1 MASWILLV
9 SGSPPPFYPEQSLLV
24 RLLRRGAHFAHQV
37 CTESGETMK
46 AAGLKPIDTVV
57 ESSSILIKSK
67 APSQPELVEL
77 IASRI
82 RGVITAQRY
91 VLCQYNI
98 PRAQLSKAT
107 SVTPGKRAPTIT
119 QLEEEGWVA
128 VSAMVEKKKIAPTMD
143 ELAKVGATDILV
155 LDIHNSRSD

>member
-1 MASWILLV
+1 MALWISWV
-9 SGSPPPFYPEQSLLV
+9 SVTFSHYSEQFLPCICCVMEAFCSPS
-24 RLLRRGAHFAHQV
+24 R
-37 CTESGETMK
+37 TESGETMK

-67 APSQPELVEL
+67 APSNPELVEL

-82 RGVITAQRY
+82 RGVITAQKY

-98 PRAQLSKAT
+98 PRNQLRQAT